1 MSNLVLN
8 GDFSSRGDHWTSQTT
23 SFDGNVANVAN
34 IGHIKQDI
42 ILDSPLKK
50 GDAVRIKFKV
60 SAMYG
65 SQVTVSVTGGSYPAI
80 KQEGEHDIAIILTND
95 MTTNVLTLKFQASN
109 AFTLDNVWLEL
120 ENKACTPKDVIQN
133 GDFSNPGS
141 PGEHWTTGGN
151 TSFTNGKANVAGIGH
166 VKQEVTLDR
175 ALIKGDIVKVNFAL
189 SDLYGTVS
197 VTMAGIS
204 HEQITTP
211 GIKNIAFSI
220 PSDHSSNKVILK
232 FQASNA
238 FGIDNIEMIV
248 CL

>member
-1 MSNLVLN
+1 
-8 GDFSSRGDHWTSQTT
+8 
-23 SFDGNVANVAN
+23 
-34 IGHIKQDI
+34 
-42 ILDSPLKK
+42 
-50 GDAVRIKFKV
+50 
-60 SAMYG
+60 MYG

-141 PGEHWTTGGN
+141 PGENWTTGGN